1 MLDLSLT
8 RHPYKALLLAGLALF
23 LLGPGSLAGVSRT
36 QTESLTPTQAEINR
50 QRQRL
55 SATDSE
61 ERRDALMKLGAMR
74 RAAASREALVGL
86 SDVSPI
92 VRAVAARAILSIG
105 ADESVAA
112 LLPHLSDKDEFV
124 RREIAYALGLTRSRK
139 ATEPLTQLLL
149 SDKEA
154 GVRAAAAVAL
164 GDIADENAVVALASL
179 LAPELTTGGKKKS
192 KVEKNVFV
200 LRASAR
206 SLGQIKSRAG
216 VPALIAALSNE
227 KLVED
232 VRREAARALGV
243 IGDPA
248 SVQALRIAAS
258 SSDPYLA
265 QTAYQSLK
273 KIKP

>member
-23 LLGPGSLAGVSRT
+23 LLGPRSLAGVSRT
-36 QTESLTPTQAEINR
+36 QTESLTPTQAEIDR

-124 RREIAYALGLTRSRK
+124 RREVAYALGLTRSRK

-154 GVRAAAAVAL
+154 GVRAAAAVAQ

>member
-124 RREIAYALGLTRSRK
+124 RREVAYALGLTRSRK

-154 GVRAAAAVAL
+154 GVRAAAAVAQ

>member
-36 QTESLTPTQAEINR
+36 QTESLTPTQAEIDR

-124 RREIAYALGLTRSRK
+124 RREVAYALGLTRSRK

-154 GVRAAAAVAL
+154 GVRAAAAVAQ